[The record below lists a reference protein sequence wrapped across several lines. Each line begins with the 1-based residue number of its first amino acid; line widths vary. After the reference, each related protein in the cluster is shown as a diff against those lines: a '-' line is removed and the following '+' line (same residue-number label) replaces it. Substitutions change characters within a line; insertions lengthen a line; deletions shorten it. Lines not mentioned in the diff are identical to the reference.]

1 MSAHWLTSA
10 AWLSVWTPSAIREQD
25 TPKGSD
31 GASEQGIDEQAL
43 DALLVVETDE
53 RGCVG
58 LGQRLSTCHHDFAM
72 SSCHH
77 GRSGTIAG
85 MDTTTTTPPHADEYG
100 KPDAAWRRRLYRI
113 VFESDTRA
121 GQLFDI
127 IVIAA
132 ILLSVAVVIVDSVP
146 TAVQRYG
153 RALSAAEWWF
163 TALFTVEYVARL
175 ISVRH
180 QMRYA
185 TSFYGI
191 IDLLAV
197 VPTYLAVVWPDAQ
210 LLIDVR
216 VLRLLRV
223 FRIFRLTEY
232 MMEYSQL
239 GAALHASRRKILV
252 FLSFVLMV
260 VLVMG
265 TVMHIV
271 EGPEH
276 GFTSI
281 PVSVYWAI
289 TTMTTVGFGDLT
301 PATALG
307 RFIASVMML
316 LGWGVLAVPTGIVTA
331 EMTAQRRPAGVR
343 QASLRCG
350 ACQARDHHSGAR
362 FCWRCGT
369 SLEAR
374 P

>member
-1 MSAHWLTSA
+1 M
-10 AWLSVWTPSAIREQD
+10 D
-25 TPKGSD
+25 TP
-31 GASEQGIDEQAL
+31 
-43 DALLVVETDE
+43 
-53 RGCVG
+53 
-58 LGQRLSTCHHDFAM
+58 
-72 SSCHH
+72 
-77 GRSGTIAG
+77 
-85 MDTTTTTPPHADEYG
+85 TPPQADDYG
-100 KPDAAWRRRLYRI
+100 MPDAPWRRRLHRI
-113 VFESDTRA
+113 VFEADTRA

-127 IVIAA
+127 IVIGA
-132 ILLSVAVVIVDSVP
+132 ILLSVAVVVIDSVP
-146 TAVQRYG
+146 SIVRQYG
-153 RALSAAEWWF
+153 GALSVAEWWF
-163 TALFTVEYVARL
+163 TALFTIEYLARL
-175 ISVRH
+175 VSVRY

-197 VPTYLAVVWPDAQ
+197 LPTYLAFLWPDAHF
-210 LLIDVR
+210 LIDVR

-223 FRIFRLTEY
+223 FRVFRLTEY
-232 MMEYSQL
+232 MREFSQL

-265 TVMHIV
+265 TVMHVV

-301 PATALG
+301 PTTGLG

-331 EMTAQRRPAGVR
+331 EMTAQRRPAAAR
-343 QASLRCG
+343 RAAWRCQ
-350 ACQARDHHSGAR
+350 ACQARDHNDAAR
-362 FCWRCGT
+362 FCWRCG
-369 SLEAR
+369 AAM
-374 P
+374 PPQP